1 MGSRKLFNV
10 DELSG
15 RLAEHVMAST
25 ESRTWRESLMQEGI
39 FEHTE
44 IGQLSERE
52 LALIQRTLLTTRFR
66 TMSEDQLLQAMQQYR
81 LPWRVDLDTEYSA
94 AAVAY

>member
-1 MGSRKLFNV
+1 MGLRKLFNA
-10 DELSG
+10 DELSS

-25 ESRTWRESLMQEGI
+25 ESHSWRESLMQEGI

-66 TMSEDQLLQAMQQYR
+66 TMNEDQLLQAMQQYR